1 MARVSTSRTGMGMG
15 VGWERVVSDS
25 LGYRNNSRRYIT

>member
-1 MARVSTSRTGMGMG
+1 MTRVHVSPSRTDMGMG

-25 LGYRNNSRRYIT
+25 FGYRNIV